1 MERLPRL
8 LLGGGLAVA
17 LASSSAAALPA
28 AAAVPGGAP
37 VSGPTTGPTTG
48 PVTGPTTGPVTGPV
62 TARTGASAAVSV
74 PPGIRGLDVSSHQP
88 GVSWPTVYRD
98 GARFAY
104 VKATE
109 STTYRNPR
117 YAEQYQGARE
127 AGLIR
132 GAYHFALPHKSGG
145 AAQADHFFRN
155 GGDWTP
161 DGWTLPGV
169 LDIEFNPYQSS
180 NGLDMC
186 YDLSPARMTA
196 WIRDFSDRYLA
207 LAGRRPAVYTNT
219 YWWQTCTGGSAAF
232 GDHPLWLARY
242 SSAVGALP
250 AGWTAHTIWQ
260 HADSGLFPGDQN
272 VFNGTYEQL
281 KQLATG
287 RSTVGP
293 VKEPVKEPVTT
304 PGAAP
309 VKAPATAPVKAPVKA
324 PARTAA
330 RAATRVSSLNA
341 GPEPV
346 RKGRRLT
353 VSGTLRL
360 SAGTRRAVAGQRV
373 LIRFRPR
380 GSAVWRTAGTAVT
393 AADGTFR
400 RTFRA
405 AGDGH
410 WQAAYSGDALRL
422 ASRSGSDYVDVR
434 TGRW

>member
-1 MERLPRL
+1 MKRLPRL
-8 LLGGGLAVA
+8 LLSGGLAVA
-17 LASSSAAALPA
+17 LASCTTALPA
-28 AAAVPGGAP
+28 AAAAP
-37 VSGPTTGPTTG
+37 
-48 PVTGPTTGPVTGPV
+48 
-62 TARTGASAAVSV
+62 V
-74 PPGIRGLDVSSHQP
+74 PPGVRGLDVSSHQP
-88 GVSWPTVYRD
+88 GVSWPAVYRD

-117 YAEQYQGARE
+117 YAEQYQGARQ

-145 AAQADHFFRN
+145 AAQADYFFRN
-155 GGDWTP
+155 GGGWTS

-180 NGLDMC
+180 NGLDIC
-186 YDLSPARMTA
+186 YGLSPARMVS

-242 SSAVGALP
+242 ASAVGALP
-250 AGWTAHTIWQ
+250 AGWTTHAIWQ
-260 HADSGLFPGDQN
+260 HADSGVFPGDQN

-281 KQLATG
+281 KLLAAG
-287 RSTVGP
+287 RSA
-293 VKEPVKEPVTT
+293 
-304 PGAAP
+304 AAP
-309 VKAPATAPVKAPVKA
+309 VKAPVNVPVDASPKVSVKA
-324 PARTAA
+324 PARKPT

-341 GPEPV
+341 GPEPAG
-346 RKGRRLT
+346 KGRKLT

-360 SAGTRRAVAGQRV
+360 ATGTRRAVAGQRV

-380 GSAVWRTAGTAVT
+380 GSTVWRTAGTAVT
-393 AADGTFR
+393 ASGGTFR

-405 AGDGH
+405 AGDGT
-410 WQAAYSGDALRL
+410 WQAVYNGDALRL
-422 ASRSGSDYVDVR
+422 AARSGSDYVDVR
-434 TGRW
+434 TGRWW

>member
-17 LASSSAAALPA
+17 LASSTATPPA
-28 AAAVPGGAP
+28 AAAVPGDAPATARTTGPAALQGTGPVAAQTGRRTGAP
-37 VSGPTTGPTTG
+37 V
-48 PVTGPTTGPVTGPV
+48 
-62 TARTGASAAVSV
+62 AAASV

-88 GVSWPTVYRD
+88 GVSWPVVYRD

-117 YAEQYQGARE
+117 YAEQYQGARQ

-145 AAQADHFFRN
+145 AAQADYFFRN
-155 GGDWTP
+155 GGGWTS

-169 LDIEFNPYQSS
+169 LDIEFNPYESS
-180 NGLDMC
+180 NGLDEC
-186 YDLSPARMTA
+186 YDLSPAQMTA

-232 GDHPLWLARY
+232 ADHPLWLARY
-242 SSAVGALP
+242 SSAIGALP
-250 AGWTAHTIWQ
+250 AGWKAHAIWQ
-260 HADSGLFPGDQN
+260 HADSGVFPGDQN

-281 KQLATG
+281 KLLATG
-287 RSTVGP
+287 RSA
-293 VKEPVKEPVTT
+293 
-304 PGAAP
+304 AAP
-309 VKAPATAPVKAPVKA
+309 VQAPVRK
-324 PARTAA
+324 AA
-330 RAATRVSSLNA
+330 RAATGVSSLNA

-346 RKGRRLT
+346 RRGRNLT

-360 SAGTRRAVAGQRV
+360 AAGTRRAVAGQRV

-380 GSAVWRTAGTAVT
+380 GSTVWRTAGTAVT
-393 AADGTFR
+393 SSGGTFR

-410 WQAAYSGDALRL
+410 WQAVYNGDASRL
-422 ASRSGSDYVDVR
+422 AARSGSDYVDVR